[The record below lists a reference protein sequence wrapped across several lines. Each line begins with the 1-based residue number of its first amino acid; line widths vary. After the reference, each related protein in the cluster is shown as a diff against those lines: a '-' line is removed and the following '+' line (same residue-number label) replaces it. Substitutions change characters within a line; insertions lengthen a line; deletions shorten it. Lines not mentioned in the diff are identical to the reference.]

1 MVLDYRNTRFSFN
14 QVRKRRR
21 QQRLRWLATLVLLTG
36 ITLLII
42 RSVQY
47 RRFHRIQEDLLEGK
61 ASAAAIL
68 EDNPRPLFTA
78 AGMAELQALSQLL
91 EGGLEK
97 GAQSLRACAHSGYV
111 ASSRFLD
118 RMVDLGRYASLGLY
132 LDFLQKHHSPS
143 PFHRMLYL
151 TARYRPED
159 ARRIAFGLGPESRT
173 EYAKALH
180 ILETIWKDLDKG
192 RIACI
197 HDHSGKILGEYE
209 PATATIHSRVP
220 GLDLSPFVT
229 VLEKGLRFFTLTLD
243 ARLQKQVAGLF
254 ADYHGSCVI
263 LNPENN
269 ALLAAFSK
277 PLASSRGNCAWENR
291 YEPGSVIKVLTY
303 LSYSQSP
310 DPQLFPL
317 ECRGNINLENRIFY
331 DWTRHGQVDSAETAL
346 VISCNIAYARMG
358 LFVGAEKLAR
368 TLTEFQF
375 NSLPLKDRCLEF
387 RFGDFQ
393 PPPLPPR
400 RLADLSVGLEEI
412 RITTLH
418 CALLA
423 ATISQSGSMAS
434 PHLIATEKNIL
445 KLGIYHH
452 TPKPLVRI
460 SGSRSFAQLQ
470 DAMVR
475 VIRESRGTGHRA
487 LLPEGP
493 VTAAKTGTAGDPDL
507 GLDAVMMG
515 FVPADR
521 PAFAF
526 AFRLERGGKAEING
540 ARVLKAL
547 ISGPLSR
554 SE

>member
-21 QQRLRWLATLVLLTG
+21 QQRIRWLAALVLLTG
-36 ITLLII
+36 LTLLIV
-42 RSVQY
+42 RGVQY
-47 RRFHRIQEDLLEGK
+47 RRFHCVQEDLLAGK
-61 ASAAAIL
+61 ISTTTIMQ
-68 EDNPRPLFTA
+68 ENSRPLFTA
-78 AGMAELQALSQLL
+78 AAMAELQALSHLL
-91 EGGLEK
+91 EGGLRK
-97 GAQSLRACAHSGYV
+97 GEEDLRACTHSGIV
-111 ASSRFLD
+111 ASRRFLD

-132 LDFLQKHHSPS
+132 LDFLQKHRSPS
-143 PFHRMLYL
+143 PFHRMLYF

-159 ARRIAFGLGPESRT
+159 ARRIAAGLAPQSRS

-180 ILETIWKDLDKG
+180 ILETIWKELDKG

-197 HDHSGKILGEYE
+197 HDYSGKILGEFE

-220 GLDLSPFVT
+220 GLDLSSFSKE
-229 VLEKGLRFFTLTLD
+229 LEKGLRFFTLTLD
-243 ARLQKQVAGLF
+243 ARLQLDIADLF
-254 ADYHGSCVI
+254 ADYHGSCII
-263 LNPENN
+263 LNPKNN
-269 ALLAAFSK
+269 AILAAFSK
-277 PLASSRGNCAWENR
+277 PVEPSQKNCAWKEQ

-303 LSYSQSP
+303 LCYSQSP

-317 ECRGNINLENRIFY
+317 ECRGNINVEKRIFY
-331 DWTRHGQVDSAETAL
+331 DWTRHGTVDSAETAL
-346 VISCNIAYARMG
+346 VVSCNVAYARMG
-358 LFVGAEKLAR
+358 LFVGAEDLTR
-368 TLTEFQF
+368 TLKEFQF
-375 NSLPLKDRCLEF
+375 NSRPLKDRCLQ
-387 RFGDFQ
+387 FQ
-393 PPPLPPR
+393 LGVFKSPPLSLR

-445 KLGIYHH
+445 KLGIFHH
-452 TPKPLVRI
+452 TSKPLVQI
-460 SGSRSFAQLQ
+460 SGSRSFAQLK
-470 DAMVR
+470 DTMVR
-475 VIRESRGTGHRA
+475 VIREPRGTGHRA
-487 LLPEGP
+487 WLPDGP
-493 VTAAKTGTAGDPDL
+493 VTAAKTGTAGNPAL

-515 FVPADR
+515 FLPAGR

-554 SE
+554 AD